1 MSSIAQT
8 ILEQL
13 GGRRF
18 IAMTGARDF
27 LDCGDTLKFRIPG
40 NMTKKR
46 INIVMITLNGRD
58 LYDIEFGRL
67 WKLDYKAIEK
77 HTDVYFDGL
86 QPLFTRITGMHTRL
100 F

>member
-1 MSSIAQT
+1 MNIAQT

-27 LDCGDTLKFRIPG
+27 LDCGNALKFRIPG
-40 NMTKKR
+40 NIAQKR
-46 INIVMITLNGRD
+46 INLVMITLNGSD
-58 LYDIEFGRL
+58 LYDVEFGRL
-67 WKLDYKAIEK
+67 WKMNYKPVEK
-77 HTDVYFDGL
+77 HDDVYFDEL
-86 QPLFTRITGMHTRL
+86 QPLFTQVTGMYVRL